1 VAEQRAGRK
10 QPPVVPRRLAGQ
22 EDQHKKRRLLL
33 LGLTILLAVAVIG
46 VVVYGVIQWRTGKSK
61 PAEAVTASPQKVIF
75 DKITPPA
82 KPLRSAADSEGPP
95 PRDGT
100 VEQRTPV
107 KPKVV
112 QVAIQQEPVSTGEN
126 RQPKAPSVEE
136 EKVEPAATK
145 AAIEPREASPK
156 AEEQPRQ
163 PSSKIKVGLV
173 SVKSA
178 EQVEAHDAKV
188 STGETRHSK
197 APPVDK
203 EKAEEIISPA
213 APKKPEPVRIAGIK
227 RGHPLNTK
235 KTGVVDLHAETTAE
249 AAHLYRQAV
258 VYQRAMRW
266 QEAINAYLKV
276 IKYEPM
282 SAEVYNNIG
291 VCYEKQ
297 GSLKMAARS
306 YEKAISINPRF
317 YRSYNNLGIIYYK
330 LKNFDK
336 ARAAYEQALQLNPR
350 NSQSEVNL
358 ALVYERLRRGGLAR
372 RTLERVLAN
381 DPENVEAHY
390 NLCSIYLSTGRNN
403 EALLMSYLTANA
415 DYKPFEGPPVYMTN
429 CATCHP
435 ANKPSIKTYDEWAA
449 LVSGTHASRLAGV
462 PETEMQEILDYLKT
476 EAKQ

>member
-1 VAEQRAGRK
+1 
-10 QPPVVPRRLAGQ
+10 
-22 EDQHKKRRLLL
+22 
-33 LGLTILLAVAVIG
+33 
-46 VVVYGVIQWRTGKSK
+46 
-61 PAEAVTASPQKVIF
+61 VTASPQKVIF

-82 KPLRSAADSEGPP
+82 KPLRSAADSEAPP

-126 RQPKAPSVEE
+126 RHPKVPSAEE

-145 AAIEPREASPK
+145 AAIEPGESSPQ

-178 EQVEAHDAKV
+178 EQVEAHDEQV
-188 STGETRHSK
+188 STGEARHSK
-197 APPVDK
+197 APPADK
-203 EKAEEIISPA
+203 EKAEELASA
-213 APKKPEPVRIAGIK
+213 AVPRKPEPVRIAGIK
-227 RGHPLNTK
+227 HGNPLNTK
-235 KTGVVDLHAETTAE
+235 KTGVVNLHAETTAE

-258 VYQRAMRW
+258 TYQRAMKW
-266 QEAINAYLKV
+266 QEAIKAYRRV

-297 GSLKMAARS
+297 GSLKMAAKS

-336 ARAAYEQALQLNPR
+336 ARAAYEQALQLNPG
-350 NSQSEVNL
+350 NSQSEINL
-358 ALVYERLRRGGLAR
+358 SLVYERLRRDGLAR

-381 DPENVEAHY
+381 DPENAEAHY
-390 NLCSIYLSTGRNN
+390 NLGRMLEGQGQHE
-403 EALLMSYLTANA
+403 EAITHYRQFLASN
-415 DYKPFEGPPVYMTN
+415 
-429 CATCHP
+429 
-435 ANKPSIKTYDEWAA
+435 PSAYPQLREKVKDRVRTLEE
-449 LVSGTHASRLAGV
+449 VSN
-462 PETEMQEILDYLKT
+462 Q
-476 EAKQ
+476 

>member
-1 VAEQRAGRK
+1 VSLISDSLKRVAEQRAGRK

-22 EDQHKKRRLLL
+22 EDLHKKRRLLL

-82 KPLRSAADSEGPP
+82 KPLRSAADSEAPP

-112 QVAIQQEPVSTGEN
+112 RVAIQQEPASTGET
-126 RQPKAPSVEE
+126 RHPKAPAVEE

-145 AAIEPREASPK
+145 AAIEPRESSPQ

-178 EQVEAHDAKV
+178 EQVESHDEQV
-188 STGETRHSK
+188 SAGETRHSK
-197 APPVDK
+197 APPADK
-203 EKAEEIISPA
+203 EKAEAITSVA
-213 APKKPEPVRIAGIK
+213 APKKPEPVLIAGIK
-227 RGHPLNTK
+227 HGQPLNTK
-235 KTGVVDLHAETTAE
+235 KTGLVDLHAETTAE

-258 VYQRAMRW
+258 GYQIAMKW
-266 QEAINAYLKV
+266 QEAINAYRKV

-297 GSLKMAARS
+297 GNLKMAANS

-330 LKNFDK
+330 LKDFNK
-336 ARAAYEQALQLNPR
+336 ARAAYEQALQLNPG
-350 NSQSEVNL
+350 NSQSEINL
-358 ALVYERLRRGGLAR
+358 ALIYERLRRSALAR
-372 RTLERVLAN
+372 RTLEQVLVN
-381 DPENVEAHY
+381 DPKNAEAHY
-390 NLCSIYLSTGRNN
+390 NLGRMLEGQGQHE
-403 EALLMSYLTANA
+403 EAITHYRQ
-415 DYKPFEGPPVYMTN
+415 F
-429 CATCHP
+429 
-435 ANKPSIKTYDEWAA
+435 
-449 LVSGTHASRLAGV
+449 LVSNPSAYPQLREKVKVRVRTLEEASSN
-462 PETEMQEILDYLKT
+462 
-476 EAKQ
+476 